1 VYVPAVMFF
10 WYCPICVKGSVILS
24 KIATDKLES
33 GMKLAKPVVNSSG
46 MVLIGENTELT
57 GDLISRIKGM
67 DVDGVYIHGMSK
79 PSVTMEVMLAGLD
92 ERFRIAESEPHMDL
106 LKKIFREHIEGLY
119 G

>member
-1 VYVPAVMFF
+1 M
-10 WYCPICVKGSVILS
+10 S

-57 GDLISRIKGM
+57 DDLISRIKGM
-67 DVDGVYIHGMSK
+67 DVDGVYIHVMSK
-79 PSVTMEVMLAGLD
+79 PSVTIEVMLAGLD
-92 ERFRIAESEPHMDL
+92 ERFRIAESEPRMDL
-106 LKKIFREHIEGLY
+106 LKKIFREHLEGLY

>member
-1 VYVPAVMFF
+1 M
-10 WYCPICVKGSVILS
+10 S
-24 KIATDKLES
+24 KVSIDKLEP
-33 GMKLAKPVVNSSG
+33 GMKLAKPVVNGNG

-57 GDLISRIKGM
+57 DDLISRIKSM

-79 PSVTMEVMLAGLD
+79 PSVPMEVMLAELD
-92 ERFRIAESEPHMDL
+92 ERFKIAQNEPHMDI

>member
-1 VYVPAVMFF
+1 M
-10 WYCPICVKGSVILS
+10 S

-57 GDLISRIKGM
+57 DDLISRIKGM